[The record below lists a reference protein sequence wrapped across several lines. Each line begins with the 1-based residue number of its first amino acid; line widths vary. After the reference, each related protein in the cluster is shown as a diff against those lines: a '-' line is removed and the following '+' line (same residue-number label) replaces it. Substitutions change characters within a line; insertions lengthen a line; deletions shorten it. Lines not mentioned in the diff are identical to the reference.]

1 MIKEFLKKT
10 TKEMLNS
17 HAPRWIILLLDLGI
31 CLFSIVLAYTLRFNF
46 SFEEILRYPL
56 WFIIPYLLF
65 VRALSFIVF
74 QSYAGIV
81 RFTSVEDIE
90 RIITVTIAGTAIFV
104 LGNVISKYLISG
116 NHIIPYGVILI
127 DFFITV
133 FFMSTLR
140 LAAKTFFFE
149 LANGNHDRVNTII
162 YGTGEFGVMAR
173 QAIDRNA
180 NSGDSVIAYIEDK
193 KDARRSIGNKL
204 GGIKIFHYSELPVLI
219 DKIKPKKLIIA
230 KTEVDPEIREEIVE
244 ICLQNNVEVFRIPPV
259 ESWINGELSLKQI
272 KQVKIED
279 LLERA
284 PIKLDEVAIK
294 SQCINKIILI
304 TGAAGSI
311 GSEIV
316 RQLTKYKPHKLILYD
331 QAESPLY
338 SLELELL
345 ETFKFIDFEV
355 ILGDVCNENRLNYVF
370 RKFNPQ
376 IVYHAAAYKHVPMM
390 ESNPRESVATNVM
403 GTKLLADISVKFNVE
418 KFIMISTDK
427 AVNPTSVMGASK
439 RIAEL
444 YTQSLNFVDNINTK
458 FITTRFGNVL
468 GSNGSVIPRFR
479 EQIERGGPVTITHPD
494 IARYFMTI
502 PEATQL
508 VLEAGA
514 MGNGGEIFIFDMGK
528 LVKIVDL
535 ARKMIKLSGL
545 TPGKDIHLTFTGLRP
560 GEKLYEELLSTE
572 ENTIP
577 THHAKILIAK
587 VSRVDFDLIT
597 KQIDHLTRNIH
608 SLGKFGVVK
617 EMKAIVPEFIS
628 ENSLYEELDLTPA
641 TDSLREQ

>member
-1 MIKEFLKKT
+1 MLK
-10 TKEMLNS
+10 S
-17 HAPRWIILLLDLGI
+17 HAPRWIILILDLGI

-46 SFEEILRYPL
+46 SFEEILRYQL
-56 WFIIPYLLF
+56 WFIIPYILF
-65 VRALSFIVF
+65 VKTLSFIVF
-74 QSYAGIV
+74 QSYAGII

-90 RIITVTIAGTAIFV
+90 RIITVNIAGTLIFV
-104 LGNVISKYLISG
+104 LGNIISKLLISG
-116 NHIIPYGVILI
+116 NHIIPYGVVVI
-127 DFFITV
+127 DFFITT

-180 NSGDSVIAYIEDK
+180 NSGDSVVAYIEDK

-230 KTEVDPEIREEIVE
+230 KAEIDPDIREEIVE

-259 ESWINGELSLKQI
+259 ESWINGELSLKQM

-316 RQLTKYKPHKLILYD
+316 RQLTKYKPQKLILYD

-345 ETFKFIDFEV
+345 ETLKFVDFEI

-370 RKFNPQ
+370 NKFKPQ

-390 ESNPRESVATNVM
+390 ECNPRESVTTNVI
-403 GTKLLADISVKFNVE
+403 GTKLLADISVKCGVE

-444 YTQSLNFVDNINTK
+444 YTQSLNFVENIKTK

-479 EQIERGGPVTITHPD
+479 EQIEKGGPVTITSSRYHQIFYDHP
-494 IARYFMTI
+494 
-502 PEATQL
+502 
-508 VLEAGA
+508 
-514 MGNGGEIFIFDMGK
+514 
-528 LVKIVDL
+528 
-535 ARKMIKLSGL
+535 
-545 TPGKDIHLTFTGLRP
+545 
-560 GEKLYEELLSTE
+560 
-572 ENTIP
+572 
-577 THHAKILIAK
+577 
-587 VSRVDFDLIT
+587 
-597 KQIDHLTRNIH
+597 
-608 SLGKFGVVK
+608 
-617 EMKAIVPEFIS
+617 
-628 ENSLYEELDLTPA
+628 
-641 TDSLREQ
+641 

>member
-1 MIKEFLKKT
+1 MFKKFLNKT
-10 TKEMLNS
+10 NKEMLKS
-17 HAPRWIILLLDLGI
+17 HAPRWIILLLDLVI
-31 CLFSIVLAYTLRFNF
+31 CLFSIILAYILRFNF
-46 SFEEILRYPL
+46 SVEEILRYQL
-56 WFIIPYLLF
+56 WFIIPYVLF
-65 VRALSFIVF
+65 VRTLSFIVF
-74 QSYAGIV
+74 QSYAGII
-81 RFTSVEDIE
+81 RYTSVEDIE
-90 RIITVTIAGTAIFV
+90 RIITVTIAGTLIFV
-104 LGNVISKYLISG
+104 LGNLISKFFISG
-116 NHIIPYGVILI
+116 THIIPYKVIFI
-127 DFFITV
+127 DFFLTT

-149 LANGNHDRVNTII
+149 LANGNHTKVNTII

-193 KDARRSIGNKL
+193 RDARRSIGNKL
-204 GGIKIFHYSELPVLI
+204 GGIKIFHYTELPVLI
-219 DKIKPKKLIIA
+219 EKIKPKKLIIA
-230 KTEVDPEIREEIVE
+230 KVEVDPEIREEIVE
-244 ICLQNNVEVFRIPPV
+244 ICLQNNIEVFRIPPV
-259 ESWINGELSLKQI
+259 ESWINGELSFKQM

-279 LLERA
+279 LLERS

-294 SQCINKIILI
+294 AQCINKIILI

-316 RQLTKYKPHKLILYD
+316 RQITKYKPRKLILYD
-331 QAESPLY
+331 QAETPLY

-345 ETFKFIDFEV
+345 ETLRFVDFEIV
-355 ILGDVCNENRLNYVF
+355 LGDVCNENRLNYVF
-370 RKFNPQ
+370 HKFNPQ

-390 ESNPRESVATNVM
+390 ECNPRESVTTNIV
-403 GTKLLADISVKFNVE
+403 GTKLLADTSVKFGVE

-439 RIAEL
+439 RIAEI
-444 YTQSLNFVDNINTK
+444 YIQSLNFVENINTR

-479 EQIERGGPVTITHPD
+479 EQIEKGGPVTITHPD
-494 IARYFMTI
+494 ITRYFMTI

-514 MGNGGEIFIFDMGK
+514 MGKGGEIFIFDMGK

-560 GEKLYEELLSTE
+560 GEKLYEELLSTK

-577 THHAKILIAK
+577 THHPKILIAK
-587 VSRVDFDLIT
+587 VIQVDFNLISR
-597 KQIDHLTRNIH
+597 QIDHLSKIIH
-608 SLGKFGVVK
+608 QVGKFGVVK
-617 EMKAIVPEFIS
+617 EMKAIVPEFKS
-628 ENSLYEELDLTPA
+628 ENSLYEELDLKPSA
-641 TDSLREQ
+641 NSLREH